1 MSIDQCEKDICPT
14 LQTFP
19 CGKRHSFSYGCKGS
33 KHQRK
38 HNGNHDDGNDGSDQR
53 LWFHFGRI
61 RKKIYEDMSAI
72 NNVVSKGENEGD
84 DG

>member
-1 MSIDQCEKDICPT
+1 MAIMMMEMMEAISA
-14 LQTFP
+14 
-19 CGKRHSFSYGCKGS
+19 
-33 KHQRK
+33 
-38 HNGNHDDGNDGSDQR
+38 

-72 NNVVSKGENEGD
+72 NNVVSKGENAGD